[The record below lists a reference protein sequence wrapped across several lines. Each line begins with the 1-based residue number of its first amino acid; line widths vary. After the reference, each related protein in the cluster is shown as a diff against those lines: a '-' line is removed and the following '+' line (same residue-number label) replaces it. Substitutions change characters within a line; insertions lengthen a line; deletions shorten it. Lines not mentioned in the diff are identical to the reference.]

1 MPIPW
6 GPIIGAGVGLLGDI
20 MGQNSANAANI
31 QLAREQMDFQ
41 KQMSSTAVQRRV
53 MDLQAAGLNPML
65 GYHGEASTPSGAK
78 AEVQSVTGGKAAERV
93 LGGINTALAVKMQ
106 KEQIENLK
114 VERLRTV
121 AEAARIDADK
131 NRIVAET
138 PAHVAS
144 MTATAGQASQQTENL
159 KAEIQRVSA
168 QVEQI
173 VAQTKGQNLTNQLAE
188 QVMSA
193 QVRLKDLEARAK
205 SLDMPRLEN
214 LNRAQKAIQNVVDG
228 ESWISRFGSWMG
240 GQFADRDDVI
250 RDLHERNRKRKENIP
265 PRPRR

>member
-6 GPIIGAGVGLLGDI
+6 GPIIGAGVGLLGDM
-20 MGQNSANAANI
+20 MGQSSANAANI

-41 KQMSSTAVQRRV
+41 ERMSSTAIQRRV

-144 MTATAGQASQQTENL
+144 MTATAGQATQQTENL
-159 KAEIQRVSA
+159 KVEAARIAAQIEQLSA
-168 QVEQI
+168 QI
-173 VAQTKGQNLTNQLAE
+173 HGQTLTNQLAE
-188 QVMSA
+188 QVMAA

-205 SLDMPRLEN
+205 ALDMPRLEN
-214 LNRAQKAIQNVVDG
+214 LNKAQEAIKNVVEG
-228 ESWISRFGSWMG
+228 KSWISRFGEWAG
-240 GQFADRDDVI
+240 GKLADRDDEI
-250 RDLHERNRKRKENIP
+250 RAMQERYREWKKRNSV
-265 PRPRR
+265 PRR